1 MHSSVLLQELVVV
14 IAATNHSPAV
24 INLEF
29 LKYSGIV
36 PMEWELARAP
46 IYTPQMVQ
54 LTFQNGVTITAQP
67 NRVFFAEVIENKT
80 VADIEVAKLARKYA
94 HSLPNMEYEAIGFNP
109 TGHTALGD
117 QPEAVR
123 QYLNETLLAP
133 GPWLQVG
140 QAPARARI
148 NFTYTL
154 ERGSLNLT
162 VSEAGLRQEDE
173 TVKPVLV
180 FNGNFSYPVEGTNH
194 SERLESLSQSLEHWQ
209 SDLEAFQS
217 IINQNFL
224 ASHSSQ
230 PSLLSAFAA

>member
-1 MHSSVLLQELVVV
+1 MHSSIALQELVVV

-29 LKYSGIV
+29 LKYSGII

-46 IYTPQMVQ
+46 IYTPQVVQ

-67 NRVFFAEVIENKT
+67 NRVFFAEVIENKA
-80 VADIEVAKLARKYA
+80 VAEIEVAKLARKYA
-94 HSLPNMEYEAIGFNP
+94 QSLPNMEFEAVGFNP
-109 TGHTALGD
+109 TGHTSLGD
-117 QPEAVR
+117 QPEAIR
-123 QYLNETLLAP
+123 QYFGETLLAA
-133 GPWLQVG
+133 GPWMQVG
-140 QAPARARI
+140 QAPVRARI

-154 ERGSLNLT
+154 ERGQLNLT

-173 TVKPVLV
+173 TVKPVIV
-180 FNGNFSYPVEGTNH
+180 FNGNFSYPVQGTNH
-194 SERLESLSQSLEHWQ
+194 SERLESLTQSLEYWQ
-209 SDLEAFQS
+209 NDLEAFEA

-224 ASHSSQ
+224 ASHNSK